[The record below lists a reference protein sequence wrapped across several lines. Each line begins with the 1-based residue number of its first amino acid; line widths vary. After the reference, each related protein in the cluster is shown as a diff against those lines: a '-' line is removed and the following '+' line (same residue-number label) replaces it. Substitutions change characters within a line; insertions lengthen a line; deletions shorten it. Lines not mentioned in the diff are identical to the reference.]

1 MAKIGNYTRK
11 GISVI
16 ELFKMFPD
24 DETAKQWFIKTYWP
38 DGIACRDCG
47 STNVN
52 ENTKHPSMPFRCRD
66 CRKRFSP
73 KTGTVMQGSKLG
85 YQVWAIAIYLLS
97 TNLKG
102 VSSMKLHRD
111 LNVTQKTA
119 WYMAHRIRKA
129 LDNAPEALSGT
140 IEVDET
146 YIGGQEKNKHAKK
159 KLHENW
165 RDGKIAVVGLKSRET
180 KKVSATVIDDV
191 GEETLQGFI
200 SDRVKK
206 GSTVYTDGL
215 YEYRGIDYHH
225 EWVNHSVGEYIRGD
239 VGTNG
244 IESFWTGIKRGY
256 KGTYHKMSRK
266 HLHLYV
272 AEFVGRQ
279 NIRPLDTIDQM
290 ESIVGGMEN
299 KRLRY
304 RDLVA

>member
-11 GISVI
+11 GISII

-47 STNVN
+47 STNIN

-85 YQVWAIAIYLLS
+85 YQTWAIAIYLLS
-97 TNLKG
+97 TSLKG

-119 WYMAHRIRKA
+119 WYISHRIRKA

-165 RDGKIAVVGLKSRET
+165 KDGKITVVGLKARET
-180 KKVSATVIDDV
+180 KQVTAIVVDDTKK
-191 GEETLQGFI
+191 ETLQGFI
-200 SDRVKK
+200 SDWVAK

-215 YEYRGIDYHH
+215 YEYRGMDYHH
-225 EWVNHSVGEYIRGD
+225 EWVNHSVGEYIRED
-239 VGTNG
+239 CGTNG
-244 IESFWTGIKRGY
+244 IESFWSGIKRGY

-272 AEFVGRQ
+272 SEFVGRQ
-279 NIRPLDTIDQM
+279 NIRPLDTIEQM
-290 ESIVGGMEN
+290 ESIVEGMEN

>member
-16 ELFKMFPD
+16 DLFKMFPD

-38 DGIACRDCG
+38 DGVACRDCG

-52 ENTKHPSMPFRCRD
+52 ENIKHPSMPFRCRD

-73 KTGTVMQGSKLG
+73 KTGTVMQGSRLG
-85 YQVWAIAIYLLS
+85 YQKWAIAIYLIS

-102 VSSMKLHRD
+102 ISSMKLHRD

-119 WYMAHRIRKA
+119 WYMLHRIRKA
-129 LDNAPEALSGT
+129 LENAPEALSGT

-146 YIGGQEKNKHAKK
+146 YIGGVEKNEHAKK

-165 RDGKIAVVGLKSRET
+165 RDGKIAVVGLKARET
-180 KKVSATVIDDV
+180 KKVSATVVDDV

-206 GSTVYTDGL
+206 GSTVYKGGL

-225 EWVNHSVGEYIRGD
+225 EWVNHSVGEYISGD
-239 VGTNG
+239 CGTNG
-244 IESFWTGIKRGY
+244 IESFWSGIKRV
-256 KGTYHKMSRK
+256 KSTYHKMSRK

-272 AEFVGRQ
+272 SEFVGRQ

-290 ESIVGGMEN
+290 ESIVEGMEN

>member
-11 GISVI
+11 GISII

-38 DGIACRDCG
+38 DGIVCRDCG

-85 YQVWAIAIYLLS
+85 YQTWAIAIYLIS

-129 LDNAPEALSGT
+129 LENAPEALSGT

-146 YIGGQEKNKHAKK
+146 YI
-159 KLHENW
+159 
-165 RDGKIAVVGLKSRET
+165 
-180 KKVSATVIDDV
+180 
-191 GEETLQGFI
+191 
-200 SDRVKK
+200 
-206 GSTVYTDGL
+206 
-215 YEYRGIDYHH
+215 
-225 EWVNHSVGEYIRGD
+225 
-239 VGTNG
+239 
-244 IESFWTGIKRGY
+244 
-256 KGTYHKMSRK
+256 
-266 HLHLYV
+266 
-272 AEFVGRQ
+272 
-279 NIRPLDTIDQM
+279 
-290 ESIVGGMEN
+290 
-299 KRLRY
+299 
-304 RDLVA
+304 